1 MNCICCDS
9 NQIIP
14 QPISSEEYFKCLFCG
29 LTFSLN
35 RTDNNFRTRVA
46 SYYQNV
52 DPHERVASS
61 KQSFFKSSLEY
72 LASEI
77 KGKQKSILDVGCGHG
92 YFLELA
98 LRNGWNTFGVEIVD
112 EAVRDA
118 RKRLGESKIFHG
130 SFKDALYPDEFFDA
144 VTAWDVLF
152 IVDNPFL
159 ELKEC
164 HRILK
169 QGGKIGIRVRN
180 VSFQKLVYRLYLP
193 LKRIASRLG
202 VRNPYVFHPYCFTRK
217 SLYFL
222 LHRTGFRHI
231 KILNSPLTKGDPYSH
246 AKMRRLT
253 SSTKALVELSAR
265 VISALTRGR
274 CIVGPSLIVWAEKP
288 HSSIFGLQE
297 G

>member
-9 NQIIP
+9 NRIIP
-14 QPISSEEYFKCLFCG
+14 QPISSGEYYKCLFCG

-35 RTDNNFRTRVA
+35 STDNNFRTRVA

-77 KGKQKSILDVGCGHG
+77 KSKQKSILDFGCGYG

-98 LRNGWNTFGVEIVD
+98 LRNGWHTFGVEIVD
-112 EAVRDA
+112 EAVQGA
-118 RKRLGESKIFHG
+118 RKRVGENNIFHG

-180 VSFQKLVYRLYLP
+180 VTFQKLVYRLYLP
-193 LKRIASRLG
+193 LQRIASRLG

-231 KILNSPLTKGDPYSH
+231 RILNSPLTKGDPYSH
-246 AKMRRLT
+246 TALDWLT
-253 SSTKALVELSAR
+253 SFIKALVDLTTKA
-265 VISALTRGR
+265 VFWITRGHWTW
-274 CIVGPSLIVWAEKP
+274 GPSLLVWAEKP
-288 HSSIFGLQE
+288 KLEKIK
-297 G
+297 